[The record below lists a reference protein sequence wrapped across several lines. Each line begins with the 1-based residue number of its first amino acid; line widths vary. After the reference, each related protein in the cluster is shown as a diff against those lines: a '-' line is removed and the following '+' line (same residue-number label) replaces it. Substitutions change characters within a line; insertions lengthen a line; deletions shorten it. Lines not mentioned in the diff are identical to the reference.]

1 MQVSDFQEV
10 LTRNNIVQNVVSL
23 SAVGGGCIN
32 DAYKLVCNKDVFFLK
47 LNKSEISKKMF
58 EKEAEA
64 LKVLAQKSKFVV
76 PTPLFVAPMKNYHLL
91 AMNFIESGNR
101 KADFWE
107 DFATKLFELHSVTN
121 QNFGL
126 ENDNFI
132 ASLVQKNDFRD
143 NWISFFVEMRILP
156 FGKLL
161 VDGGKL
167 PYSQFKKL
175 EDFANTFSRFFTKEK
190 PALLHGDLWSGN
202 FMTNIEGDVV
212 LIDPAVYYGI
222 PEVDIAMTKFF
233 GGFHSDFYTAYESLL
248 GEKFSAERIEVSKI
262 YPLLVHA
269 ELFGLSYWY
278 EIEQIVER
286 FS

>member
-1 MQVSDFQEV
+1 MQVYDFQELLV
-10 LTRNNIVQNVVSL
+10 INKIDQNIISL

-32 DAYKLVCNKDVFFLK
+32 DAYKLLCDKDVFFLK
-47 LNKSEISKKMF
+47 LNKSDNSKEMF

-64 LKVLAQKSKFVV
+64 LKILAQKSRFVV
-76 PTPLFVAPMKNYHLL
+76 PTPHFVASVKNYHVL
-91 AMNFIESGNR
+91 AMNFIELGNKNSG
-101 KADFWE
+101 FWE
-107 DFATKLFELHSVTN
+107 DFAIKLFEFHSVTN

-126 ENDNFI
+126 EYDNFI
-132 ASLVQKNDFRD
+132 ASLLQKNDFKD

-167 PYSQFKKL
+167 SYSQFKKL
-175 EDFANTFSRFFTKEK
+175 EDFANTLSRFFANEK

-202 FMTNIEGDVV
+202 FMTDNNGNAV
-212 LIDPAVYYGI
+212 LIDPAIYFGI
-222 PEVDIAMTKFF
+222 PEVDIAMTKLF
-233 GGFHSDFYTAYESLL
+233 GGFHSDFYAAYENSL
-248 GEKFSAERIEVSKI
+248 GEKLFADKIEICKI

-278 EIEQIVER
+278 EIEQIVKR